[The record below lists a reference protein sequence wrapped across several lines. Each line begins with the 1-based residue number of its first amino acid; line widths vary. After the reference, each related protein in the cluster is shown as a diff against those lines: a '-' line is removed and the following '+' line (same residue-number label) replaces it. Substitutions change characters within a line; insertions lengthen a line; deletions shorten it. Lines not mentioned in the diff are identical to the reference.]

1 MPLQVAA
8 MVETNNRLMAV
19 TKGVMVAL
27 VATTE
32 ATIVLVGLTILIMII
47 NARSVGS

>member
-1 MPLQVAA
+1 MVA
-8 MVETNNRLMAV
+8 MVATSSRLMVV
-19 TKGVMVAL
+19 TKGVVVAL

-32 ATIVLVGLTILIMII
+32 ATIVLVTLTIIIVII